1 MRKPQDCA
9 VCKIVRLYLLLAAPL
24 LIVLGS
30 AALDSTG
37 EKSSVMWF
45 ARVELIE
52 FLANGTV
59 VVLFVIVCF
68 KAYQEY
74 WLPKKRARAL
84 DELLKNNASNEK
96 SSQ

>member
-1 MRKPQDCA
+1 MRKSQDCA
-9 VCKIVRLYLLLAAPL
+9 VCKIVRFYLLLAAPL
-24 LIVLGS
+24 LIILGS
-30 AALDSTG
+30 AALDPNV
-37 EKSSVMWF
+37 EKSSIMWF

-52 FLANGTV
+52 FLASGTV
-59 VVLFVIVCF
+59 LALFVIVCF